1 MRTKPLYLAALI
13 TGLVCFPM
21 DRRANAMEGQ
31 AFAGAIPAAG
41 AEGMASEVSTPE
53 SRLYAD
59 GTRAINEGRWPDA
72 QAIFSKV
79 ANERS
84 EHADGARYWRAYAE
98 NKMGQAKLA
107 LDTCAMLKRD
117 YPTSSWI
124 HECGAL
130 AIEIHAQSGKP
141 AAPKA
146 GDDDDLKLLAL
157 NSLMQ
162 KNESQALGQIQ
173 EILNSSD
180 SSEKLKK
187 EALFILGNHYSDA
200 TYAQVVR
207 ISYVEGDVRIA
218 RGEQDEKPAGATWEK
233 AVADLPLEAGF
244 SLVTGEGR
252 AEVEFE
258 DASTLYLGA
267 NSVLT
272 FNDLHT
278 RSGIPHTEL
287 ALLTGTVTL
296 HIRPNVA
303 GESYF
308 LKTPTDEMYTGFPH
322 KSYMRVT
329 SYEDAMALTPQEDGF
344 LHLLAFGDEKVT
356 AGQTEFYRGGLRVNA
371 TAAESEAGFAD
382 WDKWVADRVAQRK
395 AAMIEMMKASGLSS
409 PIPGLADMKDQ
420 GTFFECAPYGTCWEP
435 KVANHSQEPGDKV
448 SQSRPSSSRNDG
460 QPARV
465 MQASFT
471 KTRGVAGAP
480 AIQAIDPADI
490 SSPWDDFAYF
500 PCVPSTIRYRVV
512 RDPVTGQER
521 VVETLWGANPFAYRW
536 AVCHAGTWIHRR
548 HHYAWVCGHKMHH
561 LEPVRWVKSG
571 HRVAFVPIHPYD
583 VKGRPPINRREEVFA
598 VNNKNGLT
606 IEKLKFD
613 PARTVEYLKV
623 PPREFRTTYLRPL
636 SRADV
641 PRMEAHSLKEPS
653 LMSKGVVARAGVPLS
668 FDPKMHS
675 FMMPHQVM
683 KGDKSVTVMAPVSNR
698 SGNLQATGGSF
709 AGGHGGYSGGG
720 VSHSGVYNGGGGSR
734 GGSNSGGG
742 GSRGGSSGG
751 GGGSRG
757 GGGGGGNSGGG
768 SHGGG
773 GSSGGGST
781 SSSSTS
787 SGGSGAASS
796 AGGHH

>member
-1 MRTKPLYLAALI
+1 MRTRPLYLAALI

-21 DRRANAMEGQ
+21 DRRASAMEGQ
-31 AFAGAIPAAG
+31 AFAGALPTAG
-41 AEGMASEVSTPE
+41 AEGMASEASTPE

-59 GTRAINEGRWPDA
+59 GTRAINDGRWADA

-79 ANERS
+79 ANERG
-84 EHADGARYWRAYAE
+84 EHADGALYWRAYAE
-98 NKMGQAKLA
+98 NKMGQAKVA
-107 LDTCAMLKRD
+107 LDTCAVLRRD
-117 YPTSSWI
+117 FAASSWI

-187 EALFILGNHYSDA
+187 EALFILGHHYSGA

-218 RGEQDEKPAGATWEK
+218 RGQQDEKPAGATWEK
-233 AVADLPLEAGF
+233 AVADLPLESGF

-258 DASTLYLGA
+258 DASTIYLGE

-278 RSGIPHTEL
+278 TSGIPHSEF

-296 HIRPNVA
+296 HIRPDVA
-303 GESYF
+303 GESYL
-308 LKTPTDEMYTGFPH
+308 LKTPTDELYTGFPG

-329 SYEDAMALTPQEDGF
+329 SYEDAMALTSQEGGV
-344 LHLLAFGDEKVT
+344 LHLQLFGDEKVT
-356 AGQTEFYRGGLRVNA
+356 AGQTEFFRGGLRVNA
-371 TAAESEAGFAD
+371 TSAESEAGFAD
-382 WDKWVADRVAQRK
+382 WDKWVADRVTQRK

-409 PIPGLADMKDQ
+409 PIPGLAEMKDQ
-420 GTFFECAPYGTCWEP
+420 GTFFDCAPYGTCWEP
-435 KVANHSQEPGDKV
+435 KIAGNSQEPGDKE
-448 SQSRPSSSRNDG
+448 SQSRPSSSVIYR
-460 QPARV
+460 QTAHV
-465 MQASFT
+465 VQASFT
-471 KTRGVAGAP
+471 KTRGFVQAPAMQAYSAAGAN
-480 AIQAIDPADI
+480 DPWYDI
-490 SSPWDDFAYF
+490 GFF
-500 PCVPSTIRYRVV
+500 PCVPSALRYRVV

-521 VVETLWGANPFAYRW
+521 VVDTYWGQNPFAYRW
-536 AVCHAGTWIHRR
+536 AVCHAGSWIHRR
-548 HHYAWVCGHKMHH
+548 HHYAWVVGHKIHH

-571 HRVAFVPIHPYD
+571 HRVAFVPLHPYD
-583 VKGRPPINRREEVFA
+583 VKGKPPINQKEEVFA

-606 IEKLKFD
+606 IEKLRFD
-613 PARTVEYLKV
+613 PAHTIEYLKE
-623 PPREFRTTYLRPL
+623 PPREFRTEYMRPL

-641 PRMEAHSLKEPS
+641 PRMEAHSIKDPS
-653 LMSKGVVARAGVPLS
+653 STSRGVVARAGTPLT

-675 FMMPHQVM
+675 FMTAHQVM

-698 SGNLQATGGSF
+698 SGNLQARGGNFS
-709 AGGHGGYSGGG
+709 GGHGGYSGGG
-720 VSHSGVYNGGGGSR
+720 GSR
-734 GGSNSGGG
+734 GGGY
-742 GSRGGSSGG
+742 SGG

-757 GGGGGGNSGGG
+757 GGGGGGSGNSGGG
-768 SHGGG
+768 SHAGG

-781 SSSSTS
+781 ASSSGSSSGSSAGS
-787 SGGSGAASS
+787 SGG
-796 AGGHH
+796 GHH